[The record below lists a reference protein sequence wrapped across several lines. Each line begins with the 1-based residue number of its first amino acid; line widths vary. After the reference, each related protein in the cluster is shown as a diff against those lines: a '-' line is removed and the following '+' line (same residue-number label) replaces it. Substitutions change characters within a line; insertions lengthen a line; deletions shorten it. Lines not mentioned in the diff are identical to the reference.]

1 MTDNSRRIA
10 DMTGLAV
17 SKSRRG
23 KRSRGKKASLPG
35 VGTHVQHFDALK
47 GAMASGDHAS
57 AKISS
62 LHLAKA
68 LHSIGKKA
76 KSSLPSA
83 GAKGLNA
90 AEIVE
95 GPAAVQ
101 GTGDQV

>member
-1 MTDNSRRIA
+1 MTIA
-10 DMTGLAV
+10 SDSAVSAFTGL
-17 SKSRRG
+17 KGRRG
-23 KRSRGKKASLPG
+23 KRSRGKGAKLPG
-35 VGTHVQHFDALK
+35 LGVSKQVQHFEALK

-68 LHSIGKKA
+68 LHSFGKKG

-90 AEIVE
+90 AEIVD
-95 GPAAVQ
+95 GPPAVQ
-101 GTGDQV
+101 GTGDR